1 MKLKELRE
9 KQGLSQNQLGKHLGF
24 TRSTIC
30 QYEKGTREPDY
41 KTLIKLANFFNVT
54 VDYLLGQ
61 NTPSASNL
69 PEGAAETKKTS
80 ITPIEEQMLDVFRE
94 IGLKHGKEAQIALIT
109 VAEKML

>member
-9 KQGLSQNQLGKHLGF
+9 KQGLSQSELGKHLGF

-41 KTLIKLANFFNVT
+41 KTLLKLANYFNVT
-54 VDYLLGQ
+54 VDYLLGRDS
-61 NTPSASNL
+61 PAAGDL

-80 ITPIEEQMLDVFRE
+80 ITPIEEQMLDLFRE
-94 IGLKHGKEAQIALIT
+94 IGAKHGKETQIQILSMLK
-109 VAEKML
+109 KMT